1 MPQNLPKL
9 LIVTGLSGAGMSSA
23 LKALEDFGF
32 EAFDNFPLFL
42 LESLMK
48 RTAADAGPVAVAI
61 DVRSRDFDAQQLLQ
75 QTRALGGQILFI
87 AAEDS
92 ILERRF
98 TETRRRHPLAQNKTV
113 SYGIAQEKS
122 LLAPIREEADL
133 VIDTSELSVH
143 DLRHVLR
150 GHYKPA
156 HTQDMAISLLSFA
169 YRRGVPRQADL
180 VFDVRFLRN
189 PHWDA
194 VLRLLSG
201 HDADVGR
208 YIESDPDYAT
218 FFKALTDLLRI
229 VLPRYA
235 REGKNYLTIAV
246 GCSGGRHRSVYI
258 VEQLQKFIESL
269 GFASTAEHRDLV

>member
-1 MPQNLPKL
+1 
-9 LIVTGLSGAGMSSA
+9 MSSA

-75 QTRALGGQILFI
+75 QTHALGGQILFI
-87 AAEDS
+87 TAEDS

-113 SYGIAQEKS
+113 SYGIAQEKA

-150 GHYKPA
+150 GHYKPTHA
-156 HTQDMAISLLSFA
+156 QEMAISLLSFA

-194 VLRLLSG
+194 VLRPLSG
-201 HDADVGR
+201 HDADVGK
-208 YIESDPDYAT
+208 YIESDPDYAA
-218 FFKALTDLLRI
+218 FFKTLTDLLRI

-235 REGKNYLTIAV
+235 REGKSYLTIAV

-258 VEQLQKFIESL
+258 VEQLQKFVGSL
-269 GFASTAEHRDLV
+269 GFSSTAEHRDLV